1 MYINSIRIFYT
12 ILIPLWQAEAL
23 LLSQRRQYE
32 EAKRLID
39 LEYTQTTLELTTYL
53 HNNNNTTTSNNTT
66 ATGTTNNTKNNANN
80 SIINRSSR
88 NSNNKL
94 DPESIVSH
102 STELLSL
109 YQDSTQFINKQI
121 QHQEHI
127 LHNNIYNTIY
137 NMNNSINND
146 IFKHLKYNI
155 VQLQVEYDQISSL
168 LCIRER
174 IEYSNNILIKLFE
187 KLYSIYS
194 NIIIHPTTTTTPNTI
209 TNTNNVTISSTKHT
223 TNTNNASYFTHSSI
237 LSINLIV
244 SVRSPIYKKVSGT
257 LKYHR
262 DRDMSDAIPFS
273 FRRKMRE
280 NNTERTTTATTSSS
294 NNSGVNGNSSGG
306 GSSVDAL
313 YMNELVKLYSII
325 PTSLS
330 QYSTNNNNNNTH
342 HNNTMTS
349 NGTNKGHNSDPPPP
363 SINAYTIISYDV
375 LEIML
380 HVVSY
385 HTTFPHS
392 HLKGISNN
400 DNTSIPTNNTT
411 NTNTTNTTT
420 NTTAGKGSSI
430 PLRPEG
436 GTGEE
441 EDNASS
447 HSSHRQ
453 WGQYLTSLDKGFVF
467 FSNPG

>member
-1 MYINSIRIFYT
+1 
-12 ILIPLWQAEAL
+12 
-23 LLSQRRQYE
+23 
-32 EAKRLID
+32 
-39 LEYTQTTLELTTYL
+39 
-53 HNNNNTTTSNNTT
+53 
-66 ATGTTNNTKNNANN
+66 
-80 SIINRSSR
+80 
-88 NSNNKL
+88 
-94 DPESIVSH
+94 
-102 STELLSL
+102 
-109 YQDSTQFINKQI
+109 
-121 QHQEHI
+121 
-127 LHNNIYNTIY
+127 
-137 NMNNSINND
+137 MNNSINND

-155 VQLQVEYDQISSL
+155 VQLQVEYDQISAL

-330 QYSTNNNNNNTH
+330 QYDHNNN
-342 HNNTMTS
+342 MTS
-349 NGTNKGHNSDPPPP
+349 NGTSRGHNSDPPPP

-385 HTTFPHS
+385 HTTFPHA
-392 HLKGISNN
+392 HLKGIS
-400 DNTSIPTNNTT
+400 DNGRGSIPTNTT

-420 NTTAGKGSSI
+420 NTTAGKGTSI

-436 GTGEE
+436 ATGEE
-441 EDNASS
+441 DGD
-447 HSSHRQ
+447 SSHRQ